1 MKRVFVFLV
10 LAGLVVGMF
19 GGNTAQ
25 AAAASYRDTVLVKF
39 RAGVSQAEKGTLHKQ
54 NGGVVRGIISG
65 IDVEAVTVPAGRA
78 ESAAASYAKDSRV
91 RYAEVDHEAIA
102 VGGVN
107 DYYFVNSYQWALST
121 IQAPQAWDLTT
132 GCSTVSV
139 AVLDTGVDV
148 SHPDLSG
155 KVVGNI
161 NYSSSGTVSDVYG
174 HGTHVA
180 GIAAAATNNGQGVA
194 GLGYDST
201 ILNVKVMGDDGVGT
215 YSAVAYGIVWAAD
228 HGARVINM
236 SLGGTSSSSTLQDA
250 VNYAWGKGVVLV
262 AAAGNNGNSVPFYPA
277 YFQNVI
283 AVASTGPTDT
293 LSPYSNRGD
302 WVDVAAPGGSIW
314 STKPNNSYGSLSGT
328 SMASPHVAGLA
339 ALVFTRVSDTNGN
352 GFLNDEV
359 RACIQNNADN
369 IGVTGIGSGRINAYR
384 AVQAPSPAPPTTGSI
399 TGTVTDAATGATIAG
414 ATVTDGT
421 RLATSDANGVYTI
434 ASVPVGTYAVT
445 ATASGHNS
453 ASQSVQVTAGQ
464 TSTANFVL
472 SAPPPPGA
480 IAGTVKDA
488 ATGATIAGAT
498 VKAGVA
504 STTTDASGQYVL
516 SDLTEGSYTET
527 VSASGYADVS
537 QSVSV
542 VTGQTTV
549 VNVNL
554 PPNTMWVDS
563 ISFKQ
568 SGGNLRI
575 DVKVVNAKAAM
586 SGVKVTVYVSGAVG
600 KTWTLSGSTSTNGIA
615 TFMVQKASRG
625 TYLVTVTRVY
635 AGVNYWDMTKGVNS
649 ASYTVK

>member
-1 MKRVFVFLV
+1 MKRVLVFLV

-25 AAAASYRDTVLVKF
+25 AAAASSRDTVLVKF

-54 NGGVVRGIISG
+54 HGGVVRGIISG

-107 DYYFVNSYQWALST
+107 DYYFVNSYQWALTT

-132 GCSTVSV
+132 GCSTISI
-139 AVLDTGVDV
+139 AVLDTGVDT

-293 LSPYSNRGD
+293 LSPYSNYGD

-328 SMASPHVAGLA
+328 SMASPHVAGLG

-369 IGVTGIGSGRINAYR
+369 IGVTGIGSGRINAYK
-384 AVQAPSPAPPTTGSI
+384 AVQATSPAPPTTGSI
-399 TGTVTDAATGATIAG
+399 AGTVTDAVTGATIAG
-414 ATVTDGT
+414 AAVTDGT
-421 RLATSDANGVYTI
+421 RSATSDANGGYSI
-434 ASVPVGTYAVT
+434 ANVPAGTYAVT

-464 TSTANFVL
+464 TSTANFAL
-472 SAPPPPGA
+472 SPPPPPGA
-480 IAGTVKDA
+480 IAGTVRDA
-488 ATGATIAGAT
+488 VTGATIAGAT
-498 VKAGVA
+498 VKVGVA

-542 VTGQTTV
+542 AIGQTTV

-586 SGVKVTVYVSGAVG
+586 SGVKVTVYVSGPVG